1 MKRGARQK
9 LTTLRAGVE
18 ICPHCGADLTLSPAG
33 ADPPAAK
40 PSLQKI
46 LLRWGVLLGV
56 LLAAIWSFLWFIVPE
71 RQGNPTTQAEAR
83 AVASLRQVRTALADY
98 AAAQRGAYPREF
110 EALGEPVRTAAQ
122 FAQSVNYQL
131 QYTPGP
137 VEADGSIRSYALQA
151 RAGNY
156 GFLSFYTDNSGA
168 VHATRENRAATAQ
181 GRIRHINSRQ
191 ASQTAAVTQF
201 EKRRALSASKS
212 TSRRGLYKTVYCRS
226 QLFL

>member
-1 MKRGARQK
+1 VVSRVASGLLFPAMYNCRECESEINQA
-9 LTTLRAGVE
+9 TE
-18 ICPHCGADLTLSPAG
+18 ICPHCGADLTLSIPGSTQA
-33 ADPPAAK
+33 AAK

-46 LLRWGVLLGV
+46 LLRWGILLGV

-83 AVASLRQVRTALADY
+83 AVASLRQVGAALTDY
-98 AAAQRGAYPREF
+98 AAAQSGAYPRQF
-110 EALGEPVRTAAQ
+110 EALGESVRTAAQ

-156 GFLSFYTDNSGA
+156 GFLSFYTDNSGV

-181 GRIRHINSRQ
+181 DSP
-191 ASQTAAVTQF
+191 
-201 EKRRALSASKS
+201 
-212 TSRRGLYKTVYCRS
+212 Y
-226 QLFL
+226 

>member
-1 MKRGARQK
+1 MRIDAGTRVS
-9 LTTLRAGVE
+9 LRCRVNTDLPFAKILFASGSGLPFPTMYNCRECENEINQATE
-18 ICPHCGADLTLSPAG
+18 ICPHCGADLTMSVVG
-33 ADPPAAK
+33 SQPAAK

-46 LLRWGVLLGV
+46 LLRWGILLGV

-83 AVASLRQVRTALADY
+83 AVESLRQVRSALADY
-98 AAAQRGAYPREF
+98 ASAQRGYPRQF

-137 VEADGSIRSYALQA
+137 VEADGTIRSYALQA

-156 GFLSFYTDNSGA
+156 GFLSFYTDNSGV
-168 VHATRENRAATAQ
+168 VHATRENRSATAQ
-181 GRIRHINSRQ
+181 DSP
-191 ASQTAAVTQF
+191 
-201 EKRRALSASKS
+201 
-212 TSRRGLYKTVYCRS
+212 Y
-226 QLFL
+226 

>member
-1 MKRGARQK
+1 MFNCRECENEINQA
-9 LTTLRAGVE
+9 TE
-18 ICPHCGADLTLSPAG
+18 ICPHCGADLTLSVAG
-33 ADPPAAK
+33 TALQAAK
-40 PSLQKI
+40 PSWQKI

-83 AVASLRQVRTALADY
+83 AVKSLLQVRTALSDY

-137 VEADGSIRSYALQA
+137 VEADGSIRSYSLQA

-156 GFLSFYTDNSGA
+156 GFLSFYTDSGGA
-168 VHATRENRAATAQ
+168 VHATRENRPATAQ
-181 GRIRHINSRQ
+181 D
-191 ASQTAAVTQF
+191 
-201 EKRRALSASKS
+201 AL
-212 TSRRGLYKTVYCRS
+212 Y
-226 QLFL
+226 